1 MPVFFLLFFIINI
14 AIMLTLQ
21 SLGRRKIMFSTSFI
35 SFVLS
40 ELKKLIILEL
50 MWLHNT
56 FTTYQPQKSR
66 TTHVGNIKLYLM
78 ARSNNTAIII
88 IYLHEIKVRKK
99 YFMIDQLEFIE
110 SSSSLHILEYMKSLI
125 SLWIHKI
132 FRMYLHEPQS

>member
-1 MPVFFLLFFIINI
+1 
-14 AIMLTLQ
+14 MLTLQ

-35 SFVLS
+35 SFMLS

-56 FTTYQPQKSR
+56 FTTNQPQKSR

-110 SSSSLHILEYMKSLI
+110 RVLLHFIYSSIWNLSFPCESIKYSECIYMSLSL
-125 SLWIHKI
+125 
-132 FRMYLHEPQS
+132 RP